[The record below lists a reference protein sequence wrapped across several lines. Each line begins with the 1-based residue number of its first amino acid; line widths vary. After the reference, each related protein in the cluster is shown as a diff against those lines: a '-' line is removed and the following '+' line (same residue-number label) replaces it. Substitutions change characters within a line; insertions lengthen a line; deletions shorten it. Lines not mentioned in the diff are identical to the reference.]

1 MSFHVRGT
9 RDQASP
15 GLVTGRTASRR
26 SAASAQSG
34 LMAANRRIVP
44 ATMTLAVLFAALG
57 LVLIGT
63 GRLSGLSI
71 LLSATGVVY
80 LAVALVG
87 AAILRVRPRSRTG
100 WLFLISGAAVP
111 VSSGLSALS
120 DALARTGRVGAAS
133 WIYLAQTPFA
143 LLGVPLMATFGI
155 LLFPDRR
162 LDTRRRRVLGRVYVV
177 ELAVLLVWGLLTP
190 DTSGLPPG
198 LDNPIGVPGA
208 DGLVI
213 SILVLGPL
221 SLLACASLVG
231 YARRDTGPY
240 APALRTA
247 ARVSF
252 VLPAGYLA
260 CVVAGLT
267 SGDTAPVAILENCA
281 AIALGVAAWI
291 GIARYGLF
299 NTRAVLTRA
308 LVYGFLSLVL
318 VAVYLVVVVV
328 LGLFLGGRWP
338 GGPVPQVVAATIAA
352 LAVLPLRDLAQ
363 RRINQLVYGLRDDPA
378 AAFARLGERL
388 DAAGAPDDILPAAA
402 RTVAE
407 ALRLPYVAIE
417 VGGETL
423 CQHGRPLP
431 GGAEELPLPFAGETI
446 GHLVLQTR
454 DDGEFSPT
462 ERRLL
467 ADLTRQVAV
476 AARAVALTQALQASR
491 HRLVATRE
499 EERRRLRRDL
509 HDGLGPT
516 LAGIALGI
524 DTVRRAL
531 PAVETRA
538 METPVPD
545 ATIAD
550 LLGTLR
556 EATEAAVGD
565 IRRIVYDLRPPI
577 LDELGLAGAVR
588 EQAVRLGA
596 ATVDVPATL
605 PALPAAVEVAA
616 YRIAVEALTNAA
628 RHAPGTPVSVQLS
641 VNGGLELSIADD
653 GAGLPDGYRAGV
665 GLNSMRERAAELGG
679 TCVVSRRTPRGTLVH
694 AEFPLPEEIS

>member
-1 MSFHVRGT
+1 
-9 RDQASP
+9 
-15 GLVTGRTASRR
+15 
-26 SAASAQSG
+26 
-34 LMAANRRIVP
+34 
-44 ATMTLAVLFAALG
+44 
-57 LVLIGT
+57 
-63 GRLSGLSI
+63 
-71 LLSATGVVY
+71 
-80 LAVALVG
+80 
-87 AAILRVRPRSRTG
+87 
-100 WLFLISGAAVP
+100 
-111 VSSGLSALS
+111 
-120 DALARTGRVGAAS
+120 
-133 WIYLAQTPFA
+133 
-143 LLGVPLMATFGI
+143 
-155 LLFPDRR
+155 
-162 LDTRRRRVLGRVYVV
+162 
-177 ELAVLLVWGLLTP
+177 
-190 DTSGLPPG
+190 
-198 LDNPIGVPGA
+198 
-208 DGLVI
+208 
-213 SILVLGPL
+213 
-221 SLLACASLVG
+221 
-231 YARRDTGPY
+231 
-240 APALRTA
+240 
-247 ARVSF
+247 
-252 VLPAGYLA
+252 
-260 CVVAGLT
+260 
-267 SGDTAPVAILENCA
+267 
-281 AIALGVAAWI
+281 
-291 GIARYGLF
+291 
-299 NTRAVLTRA
+299 
-308 LVYGFLSLVL
+308 VYGFLSLVL

-338 GGPVPQVVAATIAA
+338 GSLVPQVVAAAIAA

-388 DAAGAPDDILPAAA
+388 DAAGAPEDILPAAA

-423 CQHGRPLP
+423 CQHGRALP
-431 GGAEELPLPFAGETI
+431 GGTEELPLPFAGETI

-476 AARAVALTQALQASR
+476 AARAVVLTQALQASR

-531 PAVETRA
+531 PAAETRA
-538 METPVPD
+538 TETQATETPAPD
-545 ATIAD
+545 AAIAG

-641 VNGGLELSIADD
+641 VNGRLELSIADG